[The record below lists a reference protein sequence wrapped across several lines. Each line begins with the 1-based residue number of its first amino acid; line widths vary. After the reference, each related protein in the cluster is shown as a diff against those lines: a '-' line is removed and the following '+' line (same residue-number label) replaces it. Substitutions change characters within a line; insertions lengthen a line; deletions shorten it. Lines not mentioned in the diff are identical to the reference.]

1 MMESPAF
8 FSRNP
13 IEMTASRPR
22 FIAMASGLFAM
33 FEALHMRKR
42 KRPALQPAVV
52 LDVR

>member
-13 IEMTASRPR
+13 IEMTASRLR
-22 FIAMASGLFAM
+22 FIAMALACSM

-52 LDVR
+52 LEV

>member
-13 IEMTASRPR
+13 IEMTPR
-22 FIAMASGLFAM
+22 GCDLLRWHQACSM

-52 LDVR
+52 LEVW